1 VNNTSR
7 VVSIVSSIGGL
18 FAIYFTMFSMGVFS
32 GFETKF
38 GYTNVAQLVFM
49 SLVVILAV
57 AIAFEVMV
65 VLKKP
70 RDLIQNLQSGIA
82 KYTGATEHEV
92 GRLFGDV
99 AGKAQ
104 AAAFDAVNKLPGAAR
119 FTKVATNL
127 IHHVPVTAKIN
138 QIATQ
143 KTKKGKYAKQN
154 AFEVQVDEVQYPA
167 PAELL
172 ARLRA
177 TFASLPLKPAQVV
190 LVNQVSAGTVIDEQ
204 GGEIEIVLPEPAS
217 PADSTP
223 MAEYVPQRNR
233 RSWYFVLGCA
243 IAFGVIWGLSIY
255 F

>member
-1 VNNTSR
+1 MNNTSR

-18 FAIYFTMFSMGVFS
+18 FAIYFTMFTMGVFA

-49 SLVVILAV
+49 SLIVILAV
-57 AIAFEVMV
+57 AITFEVMV
-65 VLKKP
+65 VLKHPK
-70 RDLIQNLQSGIA
+70 DLLQNLQSGIA

-92 GRLFGDV
+92 GRFFGDV

-104 AAAFDAVNKLPGAAR
+104 AIAFDAVSNIPGAAR

-127 IHHVPVTAKIN
+127 IHHVPATVKVN
-138 QIATQ
+138 QIGTTQ
-143 KTKKGKYAKQN
+143 TKKGKKGKQDV
-154 AFEVQVDEVQYPA
+154 FEVQVDEVRYPA
-167 PAELL
+167 PAQLL

-190 LVNQVSAGTVIDEQ
+190 LVNQVSAGTVIDGQ
-204 GGEIEIVLPEPAS
+204 VDEIEIVLPEPAS

-223 MAEYVPQRNR
+223 MSEYVKQRNR
-233 RSWYFVLGCA
+233 RSWYFLLGCA
-243 IAFGVIWGLSIY
+243 IAFIVIWVSSIY